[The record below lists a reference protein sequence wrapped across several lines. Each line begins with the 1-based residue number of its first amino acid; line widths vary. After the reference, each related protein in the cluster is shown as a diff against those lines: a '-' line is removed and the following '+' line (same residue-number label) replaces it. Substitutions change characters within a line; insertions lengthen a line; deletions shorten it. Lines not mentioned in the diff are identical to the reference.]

1 MTTITCFR
9 QMDSSVGQHVACTL
23 GEEGKSAA
31 IITVSSFL
39 SHLIWE
45 HDMALPLAL
54 PDYLALDYHCF
65 SSMPENDIFH
75 FTLKVSS
82 SKYSNEKMV

>member
-9 QMDSSVGQHVACTL
+9 QMDSSVGQHVAHTL

-31 IITVSSFL
+31 IIMVSSLL

-45 HDMALPLAL
+45 RDIALLLAM
-54 PDYLALDYHCF
+54 LDYSARDFYCF
-65 SSMPENDIFH
+65 SSMPENNIFH

-82 SKYSNEKMV
+82 PK

>member
-9 QMDSSVGQHVACTL
+9 QVDSSVGQHVACKL

-31 IITVSSFL
+31 IIMVSSFL
-39 SHLIWE
+39 THLIRE
-45 HDMALPLAL
+45 HDIALLLAVL
-54 PDYLALDYHCF
+54 GYLALDLYCF
-65 SSMPENDIFH
+65 LSMPENKVFH

-82 SKYSNEKMV
+82 SK